1 MPYWSWFDTRKTSL
15 WSSQNYEIPSPCL
28 GSLSLPVSSASRGL
42 ARPEKFSRERNY
54 ISPEGYLPDGDS
66 DVVLR
71 TPRRLTYV
79 PVLRLS
85 VGEGEWLFLLVPS
98 FQVSICPSFLSND
111 RYGGVERA
119 TIWSRFPASSCQL
132 FHERALGIRW
142 LIMPR

>member
-1 MPYWSWFDTRKTSL
+1 MTPKQVYDPLKTTRYRRHVWVL
-15 WSSQNYEIPSPCL
+15 FRYQCLPRHGEI
-28 GSLSLPVSSASRGL
+28 

-85 VGEGEWLFLLVPS
+85 VGEGEWLFLLVPF